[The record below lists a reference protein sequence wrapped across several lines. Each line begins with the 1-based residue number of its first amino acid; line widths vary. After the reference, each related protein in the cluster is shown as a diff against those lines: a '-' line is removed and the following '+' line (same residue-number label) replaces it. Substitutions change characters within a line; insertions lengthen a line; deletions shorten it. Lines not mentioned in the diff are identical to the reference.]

1 MSQISEN
8 KAEEMKVTGSVN
20 KEETKDNQFPK
31 GIYDYW
37 NAYEARKANK
47 RTTPKNL
54 IDYFRKGIEEF
65 QNNGSRRDPVS

>member
-1 MSQISEN
+1 MIHD
-8 KAEEMKVTGSVN
+8 K

-65 QNNGSRRDPVS
+65 RIMEKNQSRLNGFVKVLDD